1 MYIPDVLVLHLTF
14 YLAFVLMNRSMY
26 ILPAYQSIMYSFT
39 TSNKEGDLGSSMAS
53 AYNDSNV

>member
-26 ILPAYQSIMYSFT
+26 ILPTYLSIMYSFT
-39 TSNKEGDLGSSMAS
+39 TSKKERDLGSSVAS
-53 AYNDSNV
+53 AYNDNNV